1 MADSESAPWLQRP
14 AVQAVADS
22 TGGAAI
28 AVHRG
33 DWAQLAPALSAEAAA
48 MIAPPITVSSA
59 QVTSVTATAAG
70 LSSATPERR
79 RAELTRYRMNMP
91 ALSSSDAQNGRHR
104 SAARTR

>member
-14 AVQAVADS
+14 AVQTVADS

-28 AVHRG
+28 TVHRG
-33 DWAQLAPALSAEAAA
+33 AWAQLAPALSAEAAA

-59 QVTSVTATAAG
+59 PVTDVTATAPG
-70 LSSATPERR
+70 MSSAALERR

-91 ALSSSDAQNGRHR
+91 AVPPDGRHR
-104 SAARTR
+104 RAARAR